1 MCVCVLGC
9 PWSCCRP
16 WSPSSSSRPEQ
27 HKSVPAPPLPTPCS
41 CISSRRRG
49 TKLASHGRAQQSV
62 CIVWIVQYQNVLLY
76 FSSAFFPLRVIECL
90 WDFWECRLLIPCI
103 LLLTVL
109 LHVSY
114 LWSILRWTCDMLCCY
129 RTLCIEFLQGFC
141 GFHHSVPVSVYPNST
156 CRIERLISLAS
167 LWNPVLLA
175 RVLCTLCLNS
185 SVHLFLHN
193 FNFLA

>member
-1 MCVCVLGC
+1 MGKRQQAKAMDYALNHLQHRFLRAGRMLVAGGSVVVTHATIGGQAAASALVGFALLLLGVFLILL
-9 PWSCCRP
+9 
-16 WSPSSSSRPEQ
+16 SPVVTQFPEQ
-27 HKSVPAPPLPTPCS
+27 HRSAPPLPTPCS

-114 LWSILRWTCDMLCCY
+114 L
-129 RTLCIEFLQGFC
+129 
-141 GFHHSVPVSVYPNST
+141 
-156 CRIERLISLAS
+156 
-167 LWNPVLLA
+167 
-175 RVLCTLCLNS
+175 
-185 SVHLFLHN
+185 
-193 FNFLA
+193 